1 MKEKMDMSEIVK
13 APHKMSLTEF
23 RVQEIGNPYYRD
35 QGDILAVMNIHK
47 NHILAAIENGYR
59 VDPSILAE
67 HYLID
72 VGDMPE
78 HTSLSSE
85 QKEIITG
92 SELCI
97 ILSKLDISLP
107 VRFVV
112 DENFSKNKDGALV
125 VKQIQ
130 HRSGVVEISLSPMN
144 NRKSQG

>member
-1 MKEKMDMSEIVK
+1 
-13 APHKMSLTEF
+13 MSLAEF
-23 RVQEIGNPYYRD
+23 RAQEIGNPYYRD

-47 NHILAAIENGYR
+47 KHIIAAIENGYR

-67 HYLID
+67 HYLIE

-78 HTSLSSE
+78 NATLSSE
-85 QKEIITG
+85 QKEIVTG

-97 ILSKLDISLP
+97 NLSKLDITLP

-112 DENFSKNKDGALV
+112 DENFSKIKDGVLV
-125 VKQIQ
+125 VKKIQ